1 MPGSSVTS
9 TRGLGAQTQL
19 GRRGESPAVK
29 ERSLQ
34 TPQGCRRSHNSL
46 PFPNVRSRDRA
57 ILGHPDLLSGEA
69 QVPLP
74 TWTQVIRDSNATSP
88 AFLCGAAHLHVGSV
102 PRSHTPV
109 PQSMITPDARSPT
122 LPGPPRAARSSPH
135 FPKEVRSNSAR
146 PLAAQALTRQQR
158 AAGGAGRGDG
168 GRRRAS
174 SGGGHSAPRGI
185 VSKIRPLGASRKQLM
200 RPRLRSVTR
209 MASQW
214 RVEPEVP
221 GWAAA
226 RDCHDCT
233 NLPLETLQGTE
244 PNSDLRQ
251 KRNWSAVAQADSV
264 PNTDFGSTRELFS
277 PPC

>member
-1 MPGSSVTS
+1 MAPKLNWEGGGKAQLLR
-9 TRGLGAQTQL
+9 RGAFRLRRDVGRPTTPCPTPMSDLETGPFSGAQICSAGKRRFPCPPGPKSLETQML
-19 GRRGESPAVK
+19 LAPHSFVEQRTYLWVRYPVPTPQCPSPW
-29 ERSLQ
+29 SLQ
-34 TPQGCRRSHNSL
+34 TPAAQ
-46 PFPNVRSRDRA
+46 PFPGPHAQRD
-57 ILGHPDLLSGEA
+57 
-69 QVPLP
+69 PL
-74 TWTQVIRDSNATSP
+74 
-88 AFLCGAAHLHVGSV
+88 
-102 PRSHTPV
+102 
-109 PQSMITPDARSPT
+109 
-122 LPGPPRAARSSPH
+122 PH

-146 PLAAQALTRQQR
+146 PLAAQALTRQLR
-158 AAGGAGRGDG
+158 AAGGAGRGGG
-168 GRRRAS
+168 GRRRAG

-209 MASQW
+209 MAGQW

-251 KRNWSAVAQADSV
+251 KRNWSAVAQANSV
-264 PNTDFGSTRELFS
+264 PNTDFGSTREPFS